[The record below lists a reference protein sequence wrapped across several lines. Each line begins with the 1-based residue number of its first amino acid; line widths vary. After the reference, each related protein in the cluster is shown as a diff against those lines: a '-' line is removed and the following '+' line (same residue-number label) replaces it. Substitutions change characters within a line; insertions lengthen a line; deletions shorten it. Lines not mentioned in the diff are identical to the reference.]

1 MAGVCFIFNN
11 NKHMQNF
18 SNPESAVISMKV
30 VIRKK
35 RKRIHET
42 EILSV
47 SSFRLSFM
55 FEFSML

>member
-1 MAGVCFIFNN
+1 
-11 NKHMQNF
+11 MQNF